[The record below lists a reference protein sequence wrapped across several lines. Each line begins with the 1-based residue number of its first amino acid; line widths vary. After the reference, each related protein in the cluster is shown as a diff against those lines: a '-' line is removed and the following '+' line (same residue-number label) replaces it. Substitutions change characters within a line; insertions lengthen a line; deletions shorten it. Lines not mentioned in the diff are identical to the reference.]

1 MELITKSRR
10 NMKHRQYDTLSEEN
24 KRFLRKRNLVETVIG
39 EIKRLTNITA
49 TKIKNVFN
57 YFVNIFSSILTYQL
71 KIRMKLG

>member
-39 EIKRLTNITA
+39 EIKRLTNITT